1 MHDAR
6 ARDPEIQ
13 ETPMTASSTATA
25 EYGVAPLRL
34 NAGRDFCSFIAS
46 FRYEDLPE
54 AVVHESRRGV
64 LDWLGCA
71 LAGSRHSRTP
81 KLLAGIK
88 ALGSAERASVVAH
101 DLKLGYLEAAIVNG
115 QIGHILDYDDTHMDG
130 VVLHTSSPV
139 LAALF
144 SVAESGTFSGRDLIA
159 AYASGFEAGVRVG
172 KASPGHH
179 DNGWHLTGT
188 LGSIAAGVA
197 VARLLGLDA
206 MQTTYALGIA
216 TTQAAGMQ
224 QNRGTMCKSF
234 HAGKAAA
241 NGVLAGFLAREG
253 FDSSDEII
261 EGKRG
266 FSRVFSNGSKPE
278 ALLQDLGTDWQ
289 IVRNGYKPYACG
301 IVVHPLIDGMIALR
315 RQGGI
320 DPARIE
326 QVEIVVNPAAVRIT
340 GVEEPQTGLQ
350 SKFSIYHSA
359 AVAFLDGAAGVGQ
372 YSDERALAQEV
383 VGLRRKVRVSV
394 DDRLRKDEAH
404 VAVIDSDGN
413 RRETHVDHATGTVDN
428 PMSDAALE
436 EKFLANAESAVG
448 KDRARAIAE
457 AVWGLE
463 KLPDARDLLR
473 LCS

>member
-1 MHDAR
+1 MGSR
-6 ARDPEIQ
+6 F
-13 ETPMTASSTATA
+13 TKGSSMTSSSTATA
-25 EYGVAPLRL
+25 EYGVAPLRF
-34 NAGRDFCSFIAS
+34 NVSRDFCAFIAG
-46 FRYEDLPE
+46 FKFEDLPE

-64 LDWLGCA
+64 LDWIGCA
-71 LAGSRHSRTP
+71 LAGSRHPRIP

-88 ALGSAERASVVAH
+88 ALGSAERASVIAH
-101 DLKLGYLEAAIVNG
+101 GLKLGYLEAAIVNG

-139 LAALF
+139 LAALL
-144 SVAESGTFSGRDLIA
+144 SAAESGRFSGRDLIA
-159 AYASGFEAGVRVG
+159 AYAAGFEAGVRVG

-197 VARLLGLDA
+197 VGRMLGLDA
-206 MQTTYALGIA
+206 MQLTYGLGIA

-241 NGVLAGFLAREG
+241 NGLLAGFLAREG

-266 FSRVFSNGSKPE
+266 FSRTFSNGSKPE
-278 ALLQDLGTDWQ
+278 ALLDGLGTDWQ

-315 RQGGI
+315 RRGGI

-326 QVEIVVNPAAVRIT
+326 RVEIVVNPAAVRIT

-359 AVAFLDGAAGVGQ
+359 AVAFLDGNAGIGQ
-372 YSDERALAQEV
+372 YSDERALADEV
-383 VGLRRKVRVSV
+383 VALRRKVRVSV
-394 DDRLRKDEAH
+394 DDGFRKDEAH
-404 VAVIDSDGN
+404 VAIIEAGGA
-413 RRETHVDHATGTVDN
+413 RHEAHIDHASGTVDN
-428 PMSDAALE
+428 PMSDAAME
-436 EKFLANAESAVG
+436 QKFLANAEVAVG
-448 KDRARAIAE
+448 KARARKIADT
-457 AVWGLE
+457 VWGLE
-463 KLPDARDLLR
+463 KLSDVQGLIR